1 MEFLMH
7 PTYGEQCE
15 EVNLILSKVT
25 KENLDKLLQRLD
37 LHCVLFEHLKTSGRI
52 NFIFHLETQSKSFKS
67 QELILKVSNPHRY
80 WRRFRTRNE
89 VFTMKYVLQHTTI
102 PVPKI
107 LDYSDDSTTSIL
119 SAEYIL
125 MEKLPGNTLEVS
137 MKNMSEETLFK
148 ITLEMIDYV
157 KQLRR
162 IKLSG
167 ENQIGSFSDE
177 EMSLGGIVE
186 DSPMLGPFSTVKEYI
201 IGNLHWA
208 IKRIQTDEFLFEL
221 TKHLLSPLETVVE
234 CIQRDPN
241 VFNENIPFR
250 FTHTDLNSSNILV
263 NEHDGHVLG
272 ILDWEKAA
280 MTFSNNDL
288 QFTSA
293 WFDDDDG
300 DNNDGREKRL
310 QDLLEQ
316 EKSYTTLME
325 DKVHLKELNWYL
337 EIMFSAVYVTF
348 YSCTWFKNE
357 EEVTEHIQY
366 YVQKTEEAISSFNKD
381 YFFKNMVQL

>member
-1 MEFLMH
+1 MEFLVH
-7 PTYGEQCE
+7 PTYSEQCE
-15 EVNLILSKVT
+15 EVKLIFSKVT

-37 LHCVLFEHLKTSGRI
+37 LHCVSFERLNTSGQI
-52 NFIFHLETQSKSFKS
+52 NFIFLLETQSKSFES
-67 QELILKVSNPHRY
+67 QELILKISNPHRY
-80 WRRFRTRNE
+80 WRKFRTRNE

-107 LDYSDDSTTSIL
+107 LDYSDDSTRSIL

-137 MKNMSEETLFK
+137 MKNMSEEALFK
-148 ITLEMIDYV
+148 TALEVIDYI
-157 KQLRR
+157 KQLRQ

-167 ENQIGSFSDE
+167 ENQIGSFSTE
-177 EMSLGGIVE
+177 EMSLGGIVD

-201 IGNLHWA
+201 IENLHWA

-221 TKHLLSPLETVVE
+221 TKHVLSPLETVVE
-234 CIQRDPN
+234 YIERDPN
-241 VFNENIPFR
+241 VINENIPFR
-250 FTHTDLNSSNILV
+250 FTHTDLNPSNILV

-272 ILDWEKAA
+272 ILDWERAA

-288 QFTSA
+288 EFTPA
-293 WFDDDDG
+293 WFEDDDDE
-300 DNNDGREKRL
+300 RKKRL

-325 DKVHLKELNWYL
+325 DKIHTKELNWYL
-337 EIMFSAVYVTF
+337 EIMFSAVYATF
-348 YSCTWFKNE
+348 YSSTWFKNE
-357 EEVTEHIQY
+357 EEVTEHIQC

-381 YFFKNMVQL
+381 YFVKNMVQL